1 MTRSPRRLRNLT
13 LLAGI
18 VLAGLTLL
26 TWTGQWFGLTL
37 DGRSS
42 SHSTIS
48 VSGDVAAPALIA
60 LALANL
66 ALVAALAISGPV
78 IRLVLAVVQI
88 VLGFTVALSAVAA
101 LVDPVHASASAISA
115 ATGVSGDRS
124 LSALVTA
131 VDVTAWPW
139 LAAVVGAL
147 IMALGVVLAVTG
159 RMWPSSS
166 RKYQA
171 VRLSPAEPGENPVA
185 DWDSLSDG
193 GDPTAR

>member
-1 MTRSPRRLRNLT
+1 MTRSPRRLKNLT
-13 LLAGI
+13 MLAGV

-26 TWTGQWFGLTL
+26 TWTGQWFSLTL

-42 SHSTIS
+42 SHSTIA

-78 IRLVLAVVQI
+78 IRLVLAIVQV

-101 LVDPVHASASAISA
+101 LIDPVHASASAISG
-115 ATGVSGDRS
+115 ATGVTGDRS
-124 LSALVTA
+124 LAALVTA
-131 VDVTAWPW
+131 VSVSAWPW
-139 LAAVVGAL
+139 LAAITGVL
-147 IMALGVVLAVTG
+147 IMALGVFLALTG
-159 RMWPSSS
+159 RAWPGSS
-166 RKYQA
+166 RRYQT
-171 VRLSPAEPGENPVA
+171 VRLEPTEPGENPVA
-185 DWDSLSDG
+185 DWDSLSGG